1 METGKKEREKEEEGE
16 IVGRE
21 KSMGGRK
28 GGRERDS
35 REGEGGGGGKEKG
48 RVVRRLREERVDGI
62 CPLCSHIHC
71 NSCYAWY
78 LPGSS
83 LM

>member
-1 METGKKEREKEEEGE
+1 METVKKEREKEEEGE

-35 REGEGGGGGKEKG
+35 REGE
-48 RVVRRLREERVDGI
+48 RQ
-62 CPLCSHIHC
+62 
-71 NSCYAWY
+71 
-78 LPGSS
+78 
-83 LM
+83 

>member
-1 METGKKEREKEEEGE
+1 MKAGGMETVKKEREKEEEGE

-35 REGEGGGGGKEKG
+35 REGERGRRGREGERKGGTEVEGGK
-48 RVVRRLREERVDGI
+48 
-62 CPLCSHIHC
+62 S
-71 NSCYAWY
+71 
-78 LPGSS
+78 
-83 LM
+83 